1 MTDLTHYTEG
11 VCADGA
17 AILRDGVMMPIEEIV
32 SELNRL
38 TALAQ
43 PEPAGDD
50 GDVAIDR
57 WIESRPDWPNNWP
70 AVTQCQLNALIGEAL
85 EHWGRPARAALSADG
100 PAVPESREPASVVNK
115 PSDEDLWGLDQ
126 LEETWNAQADAFN
139 NWNELGLDEII
150 VWAQRQALS
159 RWGYHPAPPAE
170 GEVGTLVSWLVGQ
183 AIRAADADQS
193 KDAGMLTWAAQII
206 GERVDEDAITNK
218 PTDED
223 LYDLAEVFNG
233 DPVPAM
239 RRALELWGR
248 PAAPPAPAPEM
259 VPVAVSDALI
269 KAECSLSDIAEGE
282 ETIAAPNTFE
292 WAEQRCAETLA
303 IIRPVMTQHGIRTSE
318 WPPQQLSA
326 PAPAVVPV
334 PVSERPWER
343 NGWCDECGFFWAE
356 HISRSDIPSW
366 RYTCANDLGGWAT
379 RCLPFHALP
388 LPQAGEV
395 QP

>member
-85 EHWGRPARAALSADG
+85 EH
-100 PAVPESREPASVVNK
+100 
-115 PSDEDLWGLDQ
+115 
-126 LEETWNAQADAFN
+126 
-139 NWNELGLDEII
+139 
-150 VWAQRQALS
+150 
-159 RWGYHPAPPAE
+159 
-170 GEVGTLVSWLVGQ
+170 
-183 AIRAADADQS
+183 
-193 KDAGMLTWAAQII
+193 
-206 GERVDEDAITNK
+206 
-218 PTDED
+218 
-223 LYDLAEVFNG
+223 
-233 DPVPAM
+233 
-239 RRALELWGR
+239 WGR

-388 LPQAGEV
+388 FPAPQEV